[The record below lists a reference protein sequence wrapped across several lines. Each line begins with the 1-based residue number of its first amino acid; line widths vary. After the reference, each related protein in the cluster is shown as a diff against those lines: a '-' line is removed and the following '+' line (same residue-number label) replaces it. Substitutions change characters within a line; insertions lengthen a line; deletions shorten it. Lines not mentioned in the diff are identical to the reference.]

1 MVGVSAVPHPFKLRN
16 LLFAPGDSARKA
28 DKALVSEADGVIL
41 DLEDSVAPPGKDAA
55 RALVA
60 ALLPSVSRPGV
71 VVRINPRDTP
81 WYLAD
86 LAAVVPHRPAAIL
99 LPKCAGPD
107 DLLALD
113 HHLEALEAAHGLPHD
128 SIGVLVLVTETAA
141 SLARMD
147 YRGAPARLLALC
159 FGAED
164 LSADLGIA
172 PRGEIAPREEITPR
186 LAGPGYAAPVAAA
199 RAMTL
204 LAAAAAGVAALDT
217 PWPDPRDPAGLE
229 AEVLQAVAD
238 GFAGKLC
245 IHPGQIA
252 AVAAAFT
259 PSPERVAWAERV
271 REGFAAQPGA
281 GVFALDGKMIDRPH
295 LKLAERI
302 LAAR

>member
-1 MVGVSAVPHPFKLRN
+1 MPQTFKLRN

-28 DKALVSEADGVIL
+28 DKALVSDADGVIL

-71 VVRINPRDTP
+71 VVRVNPRGTP
-81 WYLAD
+81 WYLSD

-99 LPKCAGPD
+99 LPKCAGPG

-113 HHLEALEAAHGLPHD
+113 HHLEALETAHGLPAGHV
-128 SIGVLVLVTETAA
+128 GVLALVTETAA
-141 SLARMD
+141 SLAQID
-147 YRGAPARLLALC
+147 YRGAPSRLLALC

-172 PRGEIAPREEITPR
+172 PRG
-186 LAGPGYAAPVAAA
+186 PGHAYPAPVAAA
-199 RAMTL
+199 RAATL

-217 PWPDPRDPAGLE
+217 PWPDPRDAAGLDAE
-229 AEVLQAVAD
+229 ARQAAAD

-245 IHPGQIA
+245 IHPGQTA

-259 PSPERVAWAERV
+259 PAPERVAWAEQV
-271 REGFAAQPGA
+271 CAGFAARPDA

-295 LKLAERI
+295 LRLAERI